1 MEYLN
6 HSSSNSSSISLK
18 PQVSTGLLGV
28 CFLLGVPANV
38 AVVVFILRHFKKDN
52 FTLHLMLNL
61 AASDILRLVP
71 VLLWMYNL
79 NFDWA
84 LGRTLCKLMY
94 LLAFTSTYSS
104 VLMVTLMSI
113 QRYVVVLHR
122 SQWAKL
128 GRKGEKVLL
137 FCLWTF
143 ALILSS
149 LAAVKADLAEG
160 QNYVCMRPND
170 EETVGILLYETL
182 LGFVLPFSIMAM
194 SYFCLHKKVN
204 QATLSSNPRLT
215 KLMTAISCDRL
226 AKTQA
231 LKQRCNYS
239 DKLALALPALH
250 PRQPASQPCTPT
262 PTPTLKAL
270 PLLSSTPSP
279 PACRYNTFHIVL
291 SRSTN

>member
-6 HSSSNSSSISLK
+6 HYSSNSSSISLK
-18 PQVSTGLLGV
+18 QQVSTGLLGV

-61 AASDILRLVP
+61 AASDILRLITVP
-71 VLLWMYNL
+71 LGMYNL

-94 LLAFTSTYSS
+94 LIAFTSAYSS
-104 VLMVTLMSI
+104 VLTVTLMSV

-137 FCLWTF
+137 FCLWTL

-149 LAAVKADLAEG
+149 PAAVKADLAEG
-160 QNYVCMRPND
+160 QNYVCTRPDD
-170 EETVGILLYETL
+170 EETLGICLFETL
-182 LGFVLPFSIMAM
+182 LG
-194 SYFCLHKKVN
+194 C
-204 QATLSSNPRLT
+204 
-215 KLMTAISCDRL
+215 CE
-226 AKTQA
+226 
-231 LKQRCNYS
+231 
-239 DKLALALPALH
+239 
-250 PRQPASQPCTPT
+250 
-262 PTPTLKAL
+262 
-270 PLLSSTPSP
+270 
-279 PACRYNTFHIVL
+279 VL
-291 SRSTN
+291 SCCRSEAITMAALSICAVHLGTLRL